1 MNIMYKMIIYSGL
14 ITLILLIFG
23 FCIGILDINFYVHK
37 YTGIAILIFA
47 LIHAGLVVYSRIK
60 ARRPK

>member
-1 MNIMYKMIIYSGL
+1 TVYKMITYSGL

-23 FCIGILDINFYVHK
+23 FFIGILDISFYVHK

-47 LIHAGLVVYSRIK
+47 IIHAGLVLYSRIK
-60 ARRPK
+60 ARRTK